1 MRHKRNF
8 LMAETT
14 RLTHMILRHWRI
26 HRPNLVAQLE
36 REHRLEETVSEAEA
50 QATDLLYDL
59 LHVQKVDYNQAWEI
73 AMSDWLTPE
82 ETPSSWM
89 KSAPLPVTS
98 G

>member
-59 LHVQKVDYNQAWEI
+59 LHVQKLDYNQAWEI

-89 KSAPLPVTS
+89 KSAPLLVTS